1 MDKKIMLEDRGT
13 RFKRVAERRTETVLR
28 AIRILGNCSN
38 KSAYQY
44 SDDEVTKI
52 FRAVEEHLR
61 ITKTRFQR
69 SRPTKFSLK

>member
-1 MDKKIMLEDRGT
+1 MLEDRGT